1 MYLLTVKINVLSIQ
15 EKKVNA
21 RSTKHQVHFG
31 INHAISIL
39 ISTLIDIIFVIF
51 KNDKG
56 ILDYNK
62 MQPRQNVLCCFLT
75 VPLFDLQSLIVTF
88 HGHSHFLA
96 NIVF

>member
-1 MYLLTVKINVLSIQ
+1 MLLSTVKINVLSIQ

-21 RSTKHQVHFG
+21 RSTKHLVHYG

-51 KNDKG
+51 KNYRG

-62 MQPRQNVLCCFLT
+62 MQPKPKMFCVSSSWYLC
-75 VPLFDLQSLIVTF
+75 LIYR
-88 HGHSHFLA
+88 L
-96 NIVF
+96 